1 MKRGLFIALIASIML
16 AGTTTAQNKSQQ
28 NGKTQMQAQTAEQI
42 ARQKTDK
49 QTKELSLNS
58 DQAEK
63 LYQANLQDAKAH
75 HKMRENKRN
84 FEEQQRAEMQKHKE
98 QLRTSAGKILTPEQY
113 AKWEA
118 SEKAP
123 KHDGEVKQSHRKGYN
138 GKPMGCRGKCNQ
150 GKQPRHDK
158 NKDKHQSQS
167 KK

>member
-1 MKRGLFIALIASIML
+1 ML
-16 AGTTTAQNKSQQ
+16 SGMATAQNKSQR
-28 NGKTQMQAQTAEQI
+28 NDKTQTPTVEQI

-75 HKMRENKRN
+75 NKMRENKRK
-84 FEEQQRAEMQKHKE
+84 FEEQQRADMQKHRE

-118 SEKAP
+118 SEKSP
-123 KHDGEVKQSHRKGYN
+123 KRDGDIRQSRNKGYQ
-138 GKPMGCRGKCNQ
+138 GKPMGCQGKCGSNKQ
-150 GKQPRHDK
+150 GKRQPQTQR
-158 NKDKHQSQS
+158 
-167 KK
+167 